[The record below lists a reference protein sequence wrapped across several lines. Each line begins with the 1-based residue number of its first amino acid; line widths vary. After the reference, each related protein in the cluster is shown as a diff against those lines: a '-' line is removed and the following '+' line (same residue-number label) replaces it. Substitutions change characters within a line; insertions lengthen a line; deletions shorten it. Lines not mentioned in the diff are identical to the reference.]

1 MLLWLLNT
9 EVQTDGICS
18 DNKLANIT
26 SDTQVEKFLKFLL
39 RAEACWKADT

>member
-18 DNKLANIT
+18 CNKLANIT
-26 SDTQVEKFLKFLL
+26 SNTQVEKILKFLPT
-39 RAEACWKADT
+39 AEACWKADT